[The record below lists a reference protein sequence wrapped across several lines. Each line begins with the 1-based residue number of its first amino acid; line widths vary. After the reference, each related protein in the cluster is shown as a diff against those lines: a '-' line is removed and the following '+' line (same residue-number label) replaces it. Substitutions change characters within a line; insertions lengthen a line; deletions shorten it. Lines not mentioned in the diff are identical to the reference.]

1 MKKIFSKLEK
11 QNDEKLPATANF
23 TGKHFQIN
31 KHGVTVEDTLAE
43 GECKELS

>member
-11 QNDEKLPATANF
+11 QNEEKLPTANF

-31 KHGVTVEDTLAE
+31 KHGVTVEETLAE
-43 GECKELS
+43 GECKDLS